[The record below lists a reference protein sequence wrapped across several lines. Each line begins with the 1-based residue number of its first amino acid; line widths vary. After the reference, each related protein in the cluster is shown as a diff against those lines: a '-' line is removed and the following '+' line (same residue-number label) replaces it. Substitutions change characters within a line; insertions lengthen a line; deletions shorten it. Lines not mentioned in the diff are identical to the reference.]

1 MMKTMKVGIFV
12 VVAWV
17 LIACTPVTPTPDP
30 NALSMTLETN
40 PSPMQR
46 GNVTAVVQVNDSQ
59 GKAVEGAEVRIT
71 MQMRN
76 VGGHAKVTM
85 GGDVAR
91 ELGEGRYE
99 AVFNVEYAGLAE
111 FSIEAR
117 KTGRPE
123 GFVEINREVK

>member
-1 MMKTMKVGIFV
+1 MMKPMKVGIFV

-17 LIACTPVTPTPDP
+17 LMACAPVTPTPDP
-30 NALSMTLETN
+30 NALRMTLETN
-40 PSPMQR
+40 PSPLQR
-46 GNVTAVVQVNDSQ
+46 GAVTAVVQVKDPQ
-59 GKAVEGAEVRIT
+59 GNPVNGAEVRVT

-91 ELGEGRYE
+91 ELGEGRYSSE
-99 AVFNVEYAGLAE
+99 FNVEYAGLAE

-117 KTGRPE
+117 KAGLPD
-123 GFVEINREVK
+123 GFIEINREVK